1 VAKMDFSLKKLK
13 ESYPHLEVILTVSP
27 IRHIKDGL
35 IENQRSK
42 ATLLLAIDELQ
53 KNNDFL
59 HYFPAYELL
68 LDDLRDY
75 RFYETDMIHPSQQ
88 AVDYIWEKFKM
99 AFFSK
104 ETLSLLKPIEQVV
117 NAAKH
122 RPFYPTSLEYQKF
135 IQHQKQEITR
145 LETEH
150 PYLNFSKEKE
160 VFG

>member
-1 VAKMDFSLKKLK
+1 M
-13 ESYPHLEVILTVSP
+13 EVILTVSP

-42 ATLLLAIDELQ
+42 AILLLAIEELQ

-75 RFYETDMIHPSQQ
+75 RFYEADMIHPNQQ

-104 ETLSLLKPIEQVV
+104 ETLLLLKPIEQIV

-122 RPFYPTSLEYQKF
+122 RPFHPTSLEYQKF
-135 IQHQKQEITR
+135 RQHQLQAIAH
-145 LETEH
+145 LEKEH
-150 PYLNFSKEKE
+150 PDLDFSKEKII
-160 VFG
+160 FS